1 MPILGLMT
9 TESIKDQ
16 RWTNIRQQ
24 VFYLYPNGAA
34 PLIGLLSLLKGD
46 ETNDPEYSW
55 WEKRML
61 EAVTATKKSG
71 SYVWTDTDGSAA
83 TTVYAMNN
91 ATYPQVSYRLYVA
104 STARIRPNHVLRT
117 TLATTGNKVLTLKVV
132 DVATNYVTVKVMTI
146 NGDDTAS
153 ATTDHTENLEVKV
166 IGSVY
171 PQGVVSSTGETYE
184 LPVNVKN
191 YTQIFRTPFSF
202 TGNSMVTPVK
212 FDEQG
217 VYKDK
222 AKEHAIQHMVEIEN
236 AFLFGEPSKTVPTG
250 AADPTTGTGLPQYTT
265 GGVLSFLR
273 RWEAGTVYGNSPVT
287 GGDDD
292 DNKRIIENASGL
304 ISEAKLDKYYER
316 VFRTTNNVSN
326 EKIAFVGSG
335 ALRIINQMYRTAGSL
350 VMDMPA
356 QDTFGMSLVAHKTAF
371 GTVYYKTH
379 PLFSQNSVLRNC
391 MLLMD
396 VHKLR
401 YRYMTN
407 RDTVLLKNRQPNDA
421 DYRKD
426 EWFTECGLEL
436 HHPES
441 FMFIKNISGY
451 TP

>member
-1 MPILGLMT
+1 MPILGLMS
-9 TESIKDQ
+9 TESISSV

-46 ETNDPEYSW
+46 ETNDPEFSW
-55 WEKRML
+55 WEKRL
-61 EAVTATKKSG
+61 AEAVTATQKS
-71 SYVWTDTDGSAA
+71 SNYVWWKDDGSAQV
-83 TTVYAMNN
+83 TTVYTMNH
-91 ATYPQVSYRLYVA
+91 ASAASYRLYVA
-104 STARIRPNHVLRT
+104 NTNRIRQNHALRMVT
-117 TLATTGNKVLTLKVV
+117 AGNKTLMLKVLSV
-132 DVATNYVTVKVMTI
+132 GSGYVLVKVMTVDG
-146 NGDDTAS
+146 NDNTS
-153 ATTDHTENLEVKV
+153 AAVDATENLEVKV

-171 PQGVVSSTGETYE
+171 PQGVVSSTGEVYE
-184 LPVNVKN
+184 LPVNPKN

-202 TGNSMVTPVK
+202 TGNAMVTPVK

-236 AFLFGEPSKTVPTG
+236 AFLFGEATKTVPAG
-250 AADPTTGTGLPQYTT
+250 VADPTTGAGLPQYTT
-265 GGVLSFLR
+265 GGILSFLR
-273 RWEAGTVYGNSPVT
+273 NWELGAVYGNTPATSS
-287 GGDDD
+287 DDD
-292 DNKRIIENASGL
+292 DNKRIIENTSGL
-304 ISEAKLDKYYER
+304 ISEAKLDKFYER

-335 ALRIINQMYRTAGSL
+335 ALRVINQMYRTAGTL

-379 PLFSQNSVLRNC
+379 PLFSQNSTLRNC
-391 MLLMD
+391 MLLLD

-407 RDTVLLKNRQPNDA
+407 RDTVLLKNRQANDA

-441 FMFIKNISGY
+441 FMFIKNINGY